1 LTLISACT
9 APRAAG
15 APLLP
20 ARATSTANVVVGVT
34 GREVTEAPPAM
45 IPTAALENLPKLLE
59 TGQRIAGDGSYDK
72 TENEGAGRMVCR
84 IERDSC
90 AFWKLARYPASDILF
105 AGSEPAPF
113 NDEDALMHPDMILP
127 LQLLAILVEAEW
139 GGDVQV
145 MVTDTYD
152 SLLEHDA
159 FHRNPEDKYSLH
171 FEGLSVD
178 FIPWP
183 GELRYMSRLCALAH
197 HAGFDWVHNEEN
209 HCHASVRAD
218 SLCNICSGEADE

>member
-1 LTLISACT
+1 
-9 APRAAG
+9 
-15 APLLP
+15 
-20 ARATSTANVVVGVT
+20 
-34 GREVTEAPPAM
+34 
-45 IPTAALENLPKLLE
+45 
-59 TGQRIAGDGSYDK
+59 
-72 TENEGAGRMVCR
+72 MVCR

-90 AFWKLARYPASDILF
+90 AFWQLARYPSSDILF
-105 AGSEPAPF
+105 AGSEPEPY

-159 FHRNPEDKYSLH
+159 FHSNPEDKYSLH
-171 FEGLSVD
+171 FEGLSID

-183 GELRYMSRLCALAH
+183 GELRYMSRLCALAY

-209 HCHASVRAD
+209 HCHASVRAA
-218 SLCNICSGEADE
+218 SLCNICSGEAAR